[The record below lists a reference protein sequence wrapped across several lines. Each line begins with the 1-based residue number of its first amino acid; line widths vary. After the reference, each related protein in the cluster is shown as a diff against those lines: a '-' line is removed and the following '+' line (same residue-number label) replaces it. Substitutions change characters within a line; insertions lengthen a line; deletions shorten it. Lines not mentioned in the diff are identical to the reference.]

1 MSCSNAHVP
10 EIAFIES
17 VVVVVFVEAVV
28 DEAVA
33 VACCL
38 TPATPK
44 I

>member
-10 EIAFIES
+10 EIAFVES
-17 VVVVVFVEAVV
+17 VVVVVVEAVV